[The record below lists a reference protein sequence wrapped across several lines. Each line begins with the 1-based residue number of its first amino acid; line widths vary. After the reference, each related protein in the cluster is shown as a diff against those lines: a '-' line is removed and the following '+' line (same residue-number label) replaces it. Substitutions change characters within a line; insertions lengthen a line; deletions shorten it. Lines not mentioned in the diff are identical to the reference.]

1 MKNLYGGHIL
11 ATDAP
16 MQSSIP
22 DIYICK
28 KSLCWEKGNLA
39 GMRLYAKTN
48 EAFAHDFDF
57 WNGGIKIS
65 VITITEYLLFKCPAD

>member
-28 KSLCWEKGNLA
+28 N
-39 GMRLYAKTN
+39 LYAGKR
-48 EAFAHDFDF
+48 
-57 WNGGIKIS
+57 
-65 VITITEYLLFKCPAD
+65 VI